1 MYSTHHD
8 WKSVVAE
15 KFSRTLKNEIYKDI
29 ISISKNVYI
38 DELDHIFNKCNNT
51 YYSTINMKLVDVK
64 SNTYIDTNKE
74 NIRKILNLKLVTMK
88 KYQHTKIL
96 LWKDK
101 LQISLKKFLW
111 LKKLKTL
118 FHGLML
124 LVILMMKKIE
134 SVWYRMSQFFLSRIN
149 VLENCKR

>member
-74 NIRKILNLKLVTMK
+74 NNKEDPKFEVGYHEKISTYKNIVVK
-88 KYQHTKIL
+88 
-96 LWKDK
+96 
-101 LQISLKKFLW
+101 
-111 LKKLKTL
+111 
-118 FHGLML
+118 G
-124 LVILMMKKIE
+124 
-134 SVWYRMSQFFLSRIN
+134 
-149 VLENCKR
+149 